1 MSYEIQEIEGI
12 GPSYAEKLA
21 EAGIATTDDFLKL
34 CCDAK
39 GRAAIS
45 AKTGINEGMIL
56 NWANM
61 ADLMRVSGV
70 GKQFAELLHAAGV
83 DTIKELGTRNADNL
97 AAKMNEANAAKKL
110 TKGLASVSQVQKWI
124 DSAKGMDAL
133 ITH

>member
-1 MSYEIQEIEGI
+1 MSYKIQEVEGI
-12 GPSYAEKLA
+12 GPSYAAKLA
-21 EAGIATTDDFLKL
+21 DAGIETTDDFLKL

-39 GRAAIS
+39 GRSAIS
-45 AKTGINEGMIL
+45 LKTGISEGMIL

-83 DTIKELGTRNADNL
+83 DTIKELRTRNADNL
-97 AAKMNEANAAKKL
+97 AAKMNEANAVKKL
-110 TKGLASVSQVQKWI
+110 TKGSASVPQVQKWI
-124 DSAKGMDAL
+124 DSAKGLDAL